1 MKDNESINVDL
12 LIEQSNNE
20 AMRKDN
26 RNPIDWK
33 LIIVIFLCG
42 ILFSAIKGVIGGI
55 YDYLRDD
62 VEVVTDTIVVER
74 WDTVFIDKPTEVI
87 RYVMRHDTIRDSSIT
102 FIVDT
107 ISASPT
113 AIIPIERTIYRDS
126 VKNAKYEAYLSGFH
140 ASLDSINIECLSK
153 ESVITITEREKASRW
168 GVGIQAGVGISA
180 QGVAAPYVGVGVQY
194 RLFGK

>member
-1 MKDNESINVDL
+1 MKNNNDINVDL

-26 RNPIDWK
+26 PKPIDWK
-33 LIIVIFLCG
+33 LIIVISLCA

-55 YDYLRDD
+55 ANYFREE

-74 WDTVFIDKPTEVI
+74 WDTVFIDKLTEVI
-87 RYVMRHDTIRDSSIT
+87 RYVYRYDTIRDSSIT

-107 ISASPT
+107 NSASPT

-126 VKNAKYEAYLSGFH
+126 VKNAKYEAFLSGYH
-140 ASLDSINIECLSK
+140 ASLDSINIECLAK

-168 GVGIQAGVGISA
+168 GIGIQLGVGFSA
-180 QGVAAPYVGVGVQY
+180 QGVAAPYLGVGVQY